1 MQATGTIP
9 TSIGN
14 ELGTEPGVASH
25 MRGASSSAVDTAPP
39 AGARARPRL
48 SRTLARA
55 RWSEYGA
62 LLETALDRGYRVLGV
77 EQWVTAGAP
86 TGDGALLVLRHDVDQ
101 HPRSALAMA
110 RVERGL
116 GIGSAWYFRW
126 RTADAGTIAQLR
138 EDGAAVG
145 FHYETLSRL
154 ALERGAR
161 GEAGIAALV
170 PEARRRLA
178 EEIATFARLHGPIR
192 TICPHG
198 DSRAPLARNASL
210 VGAGGAAGLGV
221 EHDVNEAMRDCGLA
235 HWLTDRTRG
244 EGGWAAG
251 PRPAE
256 LLAGRRSPLLCVVH
270 PNNWSSGA
278 SLWLSRLLRT
288 GGDAPPV

>member
-1 MQATGTIP
+1 MIEVR
-9 TSIGN
+9 SR
-14 ELGTEPGVASH
+14 GVGSY
-25 MRGASSSAVDTAPP
+25 MRGASSSAVDTALR

-62 LLETALDRGYRVLGV
+62 LLETALANGYRVLGV
-77 EQWVTAGAP
+77 EQWLTAGAP
-86 TGDGALLVLRHDVDQ
+86 TGDGPLLVLRHDVDQ
-101 HPRSALAMA
+101 QPRSALAMA

-126 RTADAGTIAQLR
+126 RTADAGTIARLR
-138 EDGAAVG
+138 QDGDAVG

-161 GEAGIAALV
+161 GEAAIAALV
-170 PEARRRLA
+170 PEARRLLT
-178 EEIATFARLHGPIR
+178 EEIATFNRLHGAVR

-198 DSRAPLARNASL
+198 DSRAPLARNAIL
-210 VGAGGAAGLGV
+210 VGPDDAPALGV
-221 EHDVNEAMRDCGLA
+221 EHDVNEAMRARGLA

-256 LLAGRRSPLLCVVH
+256 LLAERRSPLLCVVH

-278 SLWLSRLLRT
+278 SLWLSRVLRT